1 MKRSGMQKARLEAR
15 HQPSGL
21 TTPFAGLSFT
31 DYVGASRNML
41 FQAHKNAA
49 NPEKIVEGNAPFELK
64 PHAGFAAGKNKPC
77 RRGVLL
83 THGLTDSP
91 YFMRHLAEL
100 FRNNGFYVMAILL
113 PGHGTQPGD
122 LLDARWQE
130 WAKTLAYGVE
140 QLSGEVDE
148 IYLAGYSLGGALSV
162 YHSLSDSRV
171 RGLFLF
177 SPAFRISP
185 KAAWANWH
193 KLYSWL
199 IPSAKWLT
207 IFPDSDLYKYE
218 SVTKQAVAQTWALT
232 RELNAKLTHRRFELP
247 VFVAASAEDTTVST
261 AATIQFMRR
270 TSNPASHLL
279 LYSADLPA
287 ISSDKIELV
296 NSFMPDERILSFSH
310 TSIVMPANDA
320 HYGVSGEY
328 CNCLHYYPDEM
339 NKYATCIEHPQQA
352 FLGELTPENLA
363 MGLLC
368 RLTYNPRFAELKI
381 AMQRFLDKL

>member
-1 MKRSGMQKARLEAR
+1 MKPSIRSEAR

-21 TTPFAGLSFT
+21 TTTFSGLSFT
-31 DYVGASRNML
+31 DYVSTTRNML
-41 FQAHKNAA
+41 LQAHREAA

-64 PHAGFAAGKNKPC
+64 PQAGFTAGKDKPC

-100 FRNNGFYVMAILL
+100 FQDNGFHVMAILL

-122 LLDARWQE
+122 LLDIRWQE

-148 IYLAGYSLGGALSV
+148 IYLSGYSLGGALSV
-162 YHSLSDSRV
+162 YHSLSDARV

-185 KAAWANWH
+185 KAAWANMH

-207 IFPDSDLYKYE
+207 ICPDTDYYKYE

-232 RELNAKLTHRRFELP
+232 RELNAKLTHRSFDLP
-247 VFVAASAEDTTVST
+247 VFIAASAEDTTVDT
-261 AATIQFMRR
+261 AATLQFMRR
-270 TSNPASHLL
+270 AQHPASHML
-279 LYSADLPA
+279 LYSAEANDTLT
-287 ISSDKIELV
+287 DKVERV
-296 NSFMPDERILSFSH
+296 NSCLPDTRILSFSH
-310 TSIVMPANDA
+310 TSIVIPATDT
-320 HYGVSGEY
+320 HYGASGEY
-328 CNCLHYYPDEM
+328 RNCLHYYPHEM
-339 NKYATCIEHPQQA
+339 EKYAACLRHPEQT
-352 FLGELTPENLA
+352 FLGELTPKNLA
-363 MGLLC
+363 KGLLC
-368 RLTYNPRFAELKI
+368 RLTYNPEFAQLK
-381 AMQRFLDKL
+381 ASMQRFIDKL